1 MLLYKLHEGATD
13 HSFGISVAKMAGVP
27 QSVILEAQ
35 KKLLHLESI
44 SDGIPKIQIKN
55 HKKGQPRQLSL
66 AEALSKNIN
75 HQNYIS
81 ELKDLKLTILAFL
94 KSYSGIDI
102 NFKTPIEALQQL
114 GDLVEAMKE
123 LESKIQE

>member
-1 MLLYKLHEGATD
+1 
-13 HSFGISVAKMAGVP
+13 MAN
-27 QSVILEAQ
+27 S
-35 KKLLHLESI
+35 
-44 SDGIPKIQIKN
+44 KIKTKN
-55 HKKGQPRQLSL
+55 QRKGQPRQLSL

-75 HQNYIS
+75 HQSYIA

-94 KSYSGIDI
+94 RTYSGIDI

-114 GDLVEAMKE
+114 GELVEAMKE